1 MVGIRAE
8 EPATPFRTV
17 ATPPPLLLLPRG
29 VTVRGVAQGRR
40 IIATAP
46 PGVEAAVFLAGVV
59 EAAPSPTTPIV
70 EPAMVTTTTTTVHPV
85 ATKMEVG
92 AVTVIPQVQVI
103 IIMIIILILAQALV
117 ITVMD
122 QILVITVLGPA
133 PVITVMGQA
142 VAVTT
147 THQDG
152 EATTGILKVLA
163 VGIKLQAKQESTEA
177 PATPLSARP
186 HPGQPGGAAAGT
198 TPVMGTPLCAT
209 ATNRP
214 SC

>member
-59 EAAPSPTTPIV
+59 ETAPSPTTPIV
-70 EPAMVTTTTTTVHPV
+70 EPAMVTTTTTTTVHPV

-122 QILVITVLGPA
+122 QILVITVLDPA
-133 PVITVMGQA
+133 PVIIVMGQA

-163 VGIKLQAKQESTEA
+163 VGIKLQAKRESTEA
-177 PATPLSARP
+177 PATPSSARP
-186 HPGQPGGAAAGT
+186 RPGQPGGAAAGT
-198 TPVMGTPLCAT
+198 TQVMGTL
-209 ATNRP
+209 
-214 SC
+214 